1 MAGEVVL
8 PLLFGAIKLCL
19 IFNKE
24 VFDVK
29 RLSYLVCAVAMV
41 AAFLWLSS
49 ATPAFP
55 IAWQGSDEP
64 GPAGW
69 EWVIVVK
76 PGPVPFQ
83 VFQVSEHFCWRWG
96 DGKYHPVERIGEAE
110 QLVHEAI
117 NGSINGI
124 RSRDSPAPV
133 PEPVSF
139 VLMGTGLAGLMIV
152 RRKFGPKEV

>member
-1 MAGEVVL
+1 M
-8 PLLFGAIKLCL
+8 
-19 IFNKE
+19 
-24 VFDVK
+24 K

-41 AAFLWLSS
+41 AAFLWLS
-49 ATPAFP
+49 AVTPAFP

-83 VFQVSEHFCWRWG
+83 VFQVSEHFCWEWG
-96 DGKYHPVERIGEAE
+96 NGSFHPMERIEEAE
-110 QLVHEAI
+110 RLLNAI
-117 NGSINGI
+117 EIRHGPEKNG
-124 RSRDSPAPV
+124 PAPV

-139 VLMGTGLAGLMIV
+139 VLMGTGLAGLVIV
-152 RRKFGPKEV
+152 RRKFGKQVV